1 MNSAQLHL
9 FILAGMPR
17 TATTFLYQRF
27 LEHPAIF
34 CPYRKETNFFS
45 VNYDKD
51 FDWYRGLYEG
61 IDEGQIAADV
71 SPAYF
76 LDELTIDRIRAFD
89 PNIPLILGV
98 RPASEWALSWYTQV
112 MTHHWGTKP
121 SLEEFLTGYAFQISG
136 GEIWQDFR
144 NGFVARMIE
153 RYRQAFGDNLL
164 LYHQSA
170 FRENPLTVINSIE
183 DFIEVPRYF
192 NEGNFRNDIVN
203 AGTRRN
209 IGLATYL
216 LSREG
221 FVDTIGRLVPRRFV
235 QAARNAYVA
244 MGASK
249 KAPSRAT
256 FTDEELA
263 LSRQI
268 FSEDDSWIESLFADA
283 KIQLG
288 SGVVFD
294 IERDGVNDRGSVN

>member
-1 MNSAQLHL
+1 MNSAKVRL

-45 VNYDKD
+45 VNYDKGL
-51 FDWYRGLYEG
+51 DWYRGLYAG
-61 IDEGQIAADV
+61 IADGQVAADV

-76 LDELTIDRIRAFD
+76 LDELAVDRIRAFE
-89 PNIPLILGV
+89 PKTPVILGV

-112 MTHHWGTKP
+112 MTHHWGARP

-144 NGFVARMIE
+144 NGFVSRMID

-170 FRENPLTVINSIE
+170 FRENPLTVVNSIE
-183 DFIEVPRYF
+183 HFVGVSRYF
-192 NEGNFRNDIVN
+192 SEENFRNEVVN

-209 IGLATYL
+209 IGIATYL

-221 FVDTIGRLVPRRFV
+221 FVDAVGRLVPRRLV

-244 MGASK
+244 MGTSK
-249 KAPSRAT
+249 KALPKPS
-256 FTDEELA
+256 FTAEEIA
-263 LSRQI
+263 LSKQI
-268 FSEDDSWIESLFADA
+268 FSDDDSWIESLFADSQ
-283 KIQLG
+283 IQLG
-288 SGVVFD
+288 SGGAFAMGENGVK
-294 IERDGVNDRGSVN
+294 DGNSDN